1 MGRHVPFLKDREVVT
16 SRCHGNKIPG
26 SQETE
31 VLQIWQK
38 KKKKTNK
45 KWHVCSPSCAYLA
58 FIVRQWIWPSLSRS
72 WNSARLAFLQDNDTQ
87 YISSVTVVATYVSSP
102 NSSQQRFSRAD
113 WRRVNC
119 CTAVMWPLILNLNQY
134 NQSTLISVFLN
145 INMSIQSAIFRSSIS
160 YLRRPRLRSQV
171 RSWKMR
177 SIAIRW
183 QGI

>member
-1 MGRHVPFLKDREVVT
+1 MA
-16 SRCHGNKIPG
+16 
-26 SQETE
+26 
-31 VLQIWQK
+31 K

-45 KWHVCSPSCAYLA
+45 KWHVCSLSCAYLA

-72 WNSARLAFLQDNDTQ
+72 WNSANQFRLAIIRLAFLQDNDTQ
-87 YISSVTVVATYVSSP
+87 YISSVTVVVTFVSSP

-113 WRRVNC
+113 WRRVSC